1 MSYILDALKKSEQE
15 RGKGRIPDVQTIHS
29 SSLSYRNEKK
39 AYWPYVLIAAI
50 MLNLLA
56 ISYFIVKKD
65 EPAET
70 LAEKQTETNSLAD
83 TEHTLPEIS
92 FTAEEPALTPSSHAA
107 SNDVDK
113 LETAESIPD
122 TDAAAEKITRPANS
136 PVTKSAAKEIAVQDN
151 PVQANTVAENA
162 GTNASTGSG
171 STIVEFYDLPES
183 IQQQLPAIIISAHV
197 YSSNPAQRS
206 IVINNNFMEEGEY
219 VLDGLILNEITPD
232 GAIFNYQGTLF
243 NYGVVS
249 GWQ

>member
-15 RGKGRIPDVQTIHS
+15 RGKGKIPDVQTIHS

-39 AYWPYVLIAAI
+39 AYWPYVLIAAV

-65 EPAET
+65 KPAET
-70 LAEKQTETNSLAD
+70 LVEIQRETDNLAD
-83 TEHTLPEIS
+83 TEQPSAEIS
-92 FTAEEPALTPSSHAA
+92 ITAEEPELSTSSHTAN
-107 SNDVDK
+107 NDADK
-113 LETAESIPD
+113 LETAGSIAD
-122 TDAAAEKITRPANS
+122 TEVAAKKASRPENT
-136 PVTKSAAKEIAVQDN
+136 PLTKSTAEETVQDK
-151 PVQANTVAENA
+151 PAQANTLTENNE
-162 GTNASTGSG
+162 TNTSTGSD
-171 STIVEFYDLPES
+171 SIIADYYDLPES
-183 IQQQLPAIIISAHV
+183 IKQQLPAIVISAHV

-206 IVINNNFMEEGEY
+206 VVINNNFMEEGEY
-219 VLDGLILNEITPD
+219 VLDGLILHEITPD

>member
-15 RGKGRIPDVQTIHS
+15 RGKGKIPDVQTIHS

-39 AYWPYVLIAAI
+39 AYWPYVLIAAV

-65 EPAET
+65 KPAET
-70 LAEKQTETNSLAD
+70 LVEIQRETDNLAD
-83 TEHTLPEIS
+83 TEQPSAEIS
-92 FTAEEPALTPSSHAA
+92 ITAEVPELSTSSHTAN
-107 SNDVDK
+107 NDADK
-113 LETAESIPD
+113 LETAGSIAD
-122 TDAAAEKITRPANS
+122 TE
-136 PVTKSAAKEIAVQDN
+136 VAAKKASRPENTPLTKPTAEETVQDK
-151 PVQANTVAENA
+151 PVQANTVAENN
-162 GTNASTGSG
+162 GTNTYTGSD
-171 STIVEFYDLPES
+171 SIIVDYYDLPES
-183 IQQQLPAIIISAHV
+183 IKQQLPAIVISAHV

-206 IVINNNFMEEGEY
+206 VVINNNFMEEGEY
-219 VLDGLILNEITPD
+219 VLDGLILYEITPD